1 MRTPLLLLG
10 LFVLPARAQDVPT
23 VDLLSMP
30 KELRPHNI
38 SSKGL
43 GCCTFRSAEY
53 AARWQNVP
61 QLFGLPEWMREQGIA
76 GGGYPGKQAAV
87 VEKISRARN
96 LPVPAIVQYEGN
108 DPSIIEL
115 ALKTGR
121 LPGITW
127 NGNHM
132 LSCVHL
138 DGERGA
144 IVDNNSP
151 HRVQWY
157 SRSEFLRRWKMG
169 GGGWVFILLAPAPP
183 HPPQANRVP
192 DLVPPRVYADRAQYR
207 GEDGEYSWRHGDGVR
222 SNLFRG
228 GVQVG
233 HWDGEKYLP
242 LLAPGKF
249 GEPCEPPCDP
259 PSEELFGLDYTPP
272 GDERGTISD
281 RPATKK
287 EIITALAEGNL
298 DDDSQHSHLTVI
310 GAGRDRVRTDWESHP
325 ALAPFKGQ
333 IRPQFY
339 SADDWAVSKFG
350 FKTDGSPTVYVQ
362 DGYGRV
368 LHRQDDYEGGPEAL
382 AKALNQALRRPDPN
396 YRPDGDKDLRKPQ
409 PDGGKPGA
417 GVSTEKVVVGGLV
430 GALLTLIG
438 ALARG
443 RKD

>member
-242 LLAPGKF
+242 
-249 GEPCEPPCDP
+249 
-259 PSEELFGLDYTPP
+259 T
-272 GDERGTISD
+272 
-281 RPATKK
+281 RPRRSCSGWTTRRRAT
-287 EIITALAEGNL
+287 
-298 DDDSQHSHLTVI
+298 S
-310 GAGRDRVRTDWESHP
+310 GAR
-325 ALAPFKGQ
+325 
-333 IRPQFY
+333 
-339 SADDWAVSKFG
+339 SATG
-350 FKTDGSPTVYVQ
+350 
-362 DGYGRV
+362 
-368 LHRQDDYEGGPEAL
+368 
-382 AKALNQALRRPDPN
+382 RRPRRRSSRRWP
-396 YRPDGDKDLRKPQ
+396 R
-409 PDGGKPGA
+409 A
-417 GVSTEKVVVGGLV
+417 TWTTTASTR
-430 GALLTLIG
+430 T
-438 ALARG
+438 
-443 RKD
+443 